1 MISRR
6 IVIIGLIVILAITL
20 VKLGNSL
27 LDEDRAS
34 VDDEIEIISSEKPEI
49 EIVEDE
55 GVRKTVFYFKDKDGY
70 LVPVMK
76 RIPWEEGIAKT
87 TIRNM
92 VDSTELREALAN
104 TGLSP
109 LIPMGTE
116 VLGMAIDQDTGLCK
130 IDFSKEIQNVETEK
144 DEENL
149 IKGIVYTLTEFP
161 TIKRVQIMVEGKII
175 PVLRNSV
182 AIDSPLE
189 RANINLIG
197 REDEGSSKVMVYYK
211 GGEDHNEYFIPLTI
225 PTMAPIAN
233 VHTALELLFQGPPVE
248 TGLKTDIPSGISLQ
262 GVEIKDGTAFVDINT
277 EGITGLENSGV
288 LDDLMKNV
296 GLTLSQFEE
305 IDSVELLLDG
315 TAVNSSIPVFAN
327 EY

>member
-1 MISRR
+1 
-6 IVIIGLIVILAITL
+6 
-20 VKLGNSL
+20 
-27 LDEDRAS
+27 
-34 VDDEIEIISSEKPEI
+34 
-49 EIVEDE
+49 
-55 GVRKTVFYFKDKDGY
+55 
-70 LVPVMK
+70 
-76 RIPWEEGIAKT
+76 
-87 TIRNM
+87 
-92 VDSTELREALAN
+92 
-104 TGLSP
+104 
-109 LIPMGTE
+109 
-116 VLGMAIDQDTGLCK
+116 
-130 IDFSKEIQNVETEK
+130 
-144 DEENL
+144 
-149 IKGIVYTLTEFP
+149 
-161 TIKRVQIMVEGKII
+161 MVEGKII